1 MRGSRL
7 LSGLAAA
14 LLTPALFGA
23 EVNRSWETLV
33 ETLKP
38 GRLVVVVQHS
48 RKQAEGELLTLTGE
62 SITVQVGAQPLTI
75 QRDEV
80 FRVRVA
86 EIRMKRS
93 LIGLGIGA
101 AAGVVFGANLG
112 SRRHGLS
119 AMAFGGILGGTGVAA
134 GAAIPIGNPLYEAPG
149 GLKKSG
155 P

>member
-1 MRGSRL
+1 MRGNRL
-7 LSGLAAA
+7 LPGLAAA

-23 EVNRSWETLV
+23 DVNRSWETLV

-48 RKQAEGELLTLTGE
+48 RKQAEGKLLTLTGE
-62 SITVQVGAQPLTI
+62 SITVQAGAQPLTI

-93 LIGLGIGA
+93 LIGFGIGA
-101 AAGVVFGANLG
+101 AAGVAFGANLG

-119 AMAFGGILGGTGVAA
+119 AVVFGGVFGGIGAAA
-134 GAAIPIGNPLYEAPG
+134 GAAIPIGNPLYEASG
-149 GLKKSG
+149 GLRKSG